1 MLPGFFLA
9 KKTRQH
15 TLGPNKGFRFL
26 LGNLFQKGKFKMN
39 KKKGSLILLLLAFIT
54 TFAYSESEPVVLTL
68 ELKEDVVSETAAI
81 LISDYVEPEVGR
93 AMADALTQSLNA
105 GEYAAITDVTVFT
118 DMLTSQIREI
128 SNDEHLW
135 IAYSDPPMQTSD
147 EIDNPTPQEEADWLA
162 MQQHFNF
169 GLNAVSKLRGNIGY
183 LDYTA
188 FMDAEPS
195 APAIGNAMDF
205 LQHTGGLIIDL
216 RKNSGGMPDAVALLA
231 SYFVGPEQVHFNS
244 IFWRDTDTTEE
255 FWTRTDLEGTW
266 YGKDRP
272 VIILTSSETFSA
284 AEDFTYGMKA
294 NKRAIVVGE
303 TTRGGANPGG
313 IKRVS
318 SNFSIWIS
326 SGKAI
331 NPITGSNWEGT
342 GITPDHLTS
351 AENARIEAEK
361 RLLELVIA
369 RTDDP
374 QAKHDRQQA
383 LEALE
388 AEL

>member
-1 MLPGFFLA
+1 
-9 KKTRQH
+9 
-15 TLGPNKGFRFL
+15 
-26 LGNLFQKGKFKMN
+26 
-39 KKKGSLILLLLAFIT
+39 
-54 TFAYSESEPVVLTL
+54 
-68 ELKEDVVSETAAI
+68 
-81 LISDYVEPEVGR
+81 
-93 AMADALTQSLNA
+93 
-105 GEYAAITDVTVFT
+105 
-118 DMLTSQIREI
+118 
-128 SNDEHLW
+128 
-135 IAYSDPPMQTSD
+135 MQTSA

-183 LDYTA
+183 LDYTG

-231 SYFVGPEQVHFNS
+231 SYFVGPERVHFNS